1 MTIPAVSKEQYIPT
15 SEQPVSNSLGEP
27 SVIRNIPMAKMD
39 PVKEPEQKAQEPSSS
54 SSGGG
59 LLDFAKGF
67 FIKKMT

>member
-1 MTIPAVSKEQYIPT
+1 VSNEKYIPT
-15 SEQPVSNSLGEP
+15 SEQPVSNSIGEP

-39 PVKEPEQKAQEPSSS
+39 PVKEPEQKVQEPPS